1 MDRRTL
7 LKQSAAV
14 AAGIATG
21 ALVGPVVDSA
31 FPGAIGADVA
41 NGEDLSAF
49 AVAWHDK
56 TGEIYHLESFVIDRP
71 PFDYNHI
78 AREWSLSPAEV
89 KAISDEDRAT
99 MAAFDHIQSI
109 LDEIDKGQSPW
120 GKVMKDIMEQ
130 ELTQPGICFS
140 EVSEAFD
147 FDQGDTF
154 KAGLEKLASFT
165 DEAKVAMKEYGI
177 ENVF

>member
-1 MDRRTL
+1 MNRRDFI
-7 LKQSAAV
+7 KQAAAA
-14 AAGIATG
+14 AAGIAVG
-21 ALVGPVVDSA
+21 AKLPAPDSGFQGVVGV
-31 FPGAIGADVA
+31 DVA
-41 NGEDLSAF
+41 SGEDLSAF

-71 PFDYNHI
+71 PFDYYHI